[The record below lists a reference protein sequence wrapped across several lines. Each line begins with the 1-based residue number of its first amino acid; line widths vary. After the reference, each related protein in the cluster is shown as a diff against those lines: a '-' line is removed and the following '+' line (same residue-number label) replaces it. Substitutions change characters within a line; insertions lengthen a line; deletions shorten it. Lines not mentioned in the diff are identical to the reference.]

1 MGIDAPELYQYH
13 VNTNTESE
21 QFDVEIQTDQFA
33 GDDEEDEQIDEEY
46 LADWLDFIFPK
57 LSQALDNNIRN
68 DHFANYEVWT
78 FQADETI
85 KTLYGLKTNYE
96 FSNQV
101 SPEDAE
107 DDESAQF
114 QDYENDDDEYG
125 GWGELPAWKGSRST

>member
-1 MGIDAPELYQYH
+1 MEVLTIYPESRGGGKQSRTQEVGIDAPELYQYH

-68 DHFANYEVWT
+68 DHFANYEV
-78 FQADETI
+78 
-85 KTLYGLKTNYE
+85 
-96 FSNQV
+96 
-101 SPEDAE
+101 
-107 DDESAQF
+107 
-114 QDYENDDDEYG
+114 
-125 GWGELPAWKGSRST
+125 